1 MSWLL
6 SHLEQLSWV
15 LLLVVLAFALVA
27 PFEAL
32 RWWAQ
37 DVDLRLPSFPPRQES
52 SDSENRCYVVYLTGI
67 GGAGEG
73 LARREQGFVD
83 RVAERVPE
91 AVVITDVFPF
101 SVTNNPL
108 TGERPL
114 AWLWSFLHR
123 SRLQAKSLLFEFWI
137 GARNVCQVAVCSDPR
152 YGPIFNL
159 GIAREVYDSLLRH
172 GYDPRSR
179 ANIFLV
185 GYSGGAQVALGA
197 ACYLTRLRSHVTV
210 ITVGGVFSSIP
221 GLLLAHR
228 VHCLTGS
235 KDRTIHLGPLLFPG
249 RWAIARGSDWNQ
261 ARREGKVTITE
272 LGPMIH
278 SGRGDYFTRGVTLPD
293 GTSYAD
299 RTADAVAQILRETK
313 KAGYVASGED
323 WASLETTELR
333 FR

>member
-6 SHLEQLSWV
+6 DHLWHLTSI
-15 LLLVVLAFALVA
+15 LGLVVLAFALCA

-37 DVDLRLPSFPPRQES
+37 DVDLTLPSFPPRRETPG
-52 SDSENRCYVVYLTGI
+52 SEGECFVVYLTGI
-67 GGAGEG
+67 GGSGEG

-83 RVAERVPE
+83 RLQARLPE
-91 AVVITDVFPF
+91 AVMITDVFPF

-108 TGERPL
+108 TGERTL

-123 SRLQAKSLLFEFWI
+123 ARLQAKSLFFEFWI

-159 GIAREVYDSLLRH
+159 GIAREVYESLLRH

-221 GLLLAHR
+221 GIRLAHHL
-228 VHCLTGS
+228 HCLTGS
-235 KDRTIHLGPLLFPG
+235 RDRTIGLGPLLFPG
-249 RWAIARGSDWNQ
+249 RWRIAGGSIWNQ

-278 SGRGDYFTRGVTLPD
+278 SGRGDYFTQSVTLPD
-293 GTSYAD
+293 GTTFAD
-299 RTADAVAQILRETK
+299 HTANAVAEIIKETERNDRGPEYREFESMDEIDLTI
-313 KAGYVASGED
+313 
-323 WASLETTELR
+323 
-333 FR
+333 